1 MPVRS
6 RGWGQ
11 GRVWVSLRDMIPIFD
26 GHNDTLLLHL
36 DKPDRDFFARQE
48 DGHIDYVRGKEG
60 GFAGGFFAA
69 FAPSYP
75 TRRTPSN
82 RTNSPDERPAPA
94 PPVDA
99 LQAVRDTNA
108 MVALLM
114 DWERTSDGRFTIVKT
129 AAQLKRAIHDGVM
142 AAIMH
147 FEGAEA
153 IDPDLA
159 SLDVYYAAGLRSLG
173 IVWSRPN
180 LFGHGVPFTFP
191 ATPDSGPGLTN
202 LGRSLVRRCNELGI
216 MIDLSH
222 GTEKLFWDV
231 AELSNAPL
239 VCTHSNVHAIC
250 ASGRNLTDKQLEAV
264 RSSNGVVGLNYHQ
277 GFLRPEGWEGPPVQL
292 ELMVR
297 HVDYLVDKLGID
309 KVALGSDYDG
319 ASMPDDISD
328 VSKTQNLIEALR
340 KAGYDD
346 AALRKIAHENWVR
359 VLELTWK

>member
-1 MPVRS
+1 
-6 RGWGQ
+6 
-11 GRVWVSLRDMIPIFD
+11 MIPIFD

-36 DKPDRDFFARQE
+36 DKPDRDFFARQD

-75 TRRTPSN
+75 PRHGASN
-82 RTNSPDERPAPA
+82 RTMMPDAGPVAPA
-94 PPVDA
+94 GPIEP

-108 MVALLM
+108 MVALLLE
-114 DWERTSDGRFTIVKT
+114 WERSSGGRFRVIRD
-129 AAQLKRAIHDGVM
+129 ARQLKQAITDGVM

-159 SLDVYYAAGLRSLG
+159 ALDVYYAAGLRSLG

-191 ATPDSGPGLTN
+191 AGPDSGPGLTR

-216 MIDLSH
+216 MVDLSH
-222 GTEKLFWDV
+222 MTEKGFWDV
-231 AELSNAPL
+231 AEHSNAPL
-239 VCTHSNVHAIC
+239 VATHSNVHAIC
-250 ASGRNLTDKQLEAV
+250 ASGRNLTDAQLEAV
-264 RSSNGVVGLNYHQ
+264 RASKGVVGLNYHVS
-277 GFLRPEGWEGPPVQL
+277 FLRPEGPDGPPVQL
-292 ELMVR
+292 ETMVR
-297 HVDYLVDKLGID
+297 HVDYLVEKLGID
-309 KVALGSDYDG
+309 GVALGSDYDG
-319 ASMPDDISD
+319 ATMPEDISD
-328 VSKTQNLIEALR
+328 VSKTQNLLEALR
-340 KAGYDD
+340 RAGYDE
-346 AALRKIAHENWVR
+346 ASLRKIAHENWVR